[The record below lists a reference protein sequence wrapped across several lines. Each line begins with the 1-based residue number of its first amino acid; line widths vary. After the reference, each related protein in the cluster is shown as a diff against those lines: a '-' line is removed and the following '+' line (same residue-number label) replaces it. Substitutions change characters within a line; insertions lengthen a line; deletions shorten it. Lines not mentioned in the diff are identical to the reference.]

1 MKAVFAEGLG
11 IIHYPYNPHFR
22 CSQSDSWRFYQMA
35 QHESFTAEYIAELNT
50 GFRTKAKR
58 VEEPG
63 LDWPKVQKRM
73 VTGTY
78 PYKTALGR
86 VEQGWTHDEIE
97 TEGRIKTGLEA
108 GHPLPLPRVIAPQNS
123 FGITNSLGGSLLK
136 RHTFICC
143 VACVLSLAT
152 WSHAQAVPTATSTS
166 QIQIGAAGT
175 FINSDYSK
183 NQKGFSIYGDFDFF
197 HNVGIEGD
205 IHFALITPAD
215 ISENSYLLGP
225 RYSLHYKRFHPYAKA
240 LFGIG
245 RFGFQQG
252 YFPSA
257 STSTYGQVA
266 LGGGLDFKA
275 SRHINVRAFDVE
287 FQRWP
292 NFPPNGLSPIVYN
305 FGVAYV
311 LR

>member
-1 MKAVFAEGLG
+1 MPYPTT
-11 IIHYPYNPHFR
+11 IIVR
-22 CSQSDSWRFYQMA
+22 SSQADSWRIYQMA
-35 QHESFTAEYIAELNT
+35 QHESITAEYVELNP
-50 GFRTKAKR
+50 GCQTKAKR
-58 VEEPG
+58 VEERG
-63 LDWPKVQKRM
+63 LYWPEAQKGK
-73 VTGTY
+73 VTGPY
-78 PYKTALGR
+78 PSKTLDR
-86 VEQGWTHDEIE
+86 VEQGGTHDEIE
-97 TEGRIKTGLEA
+97 TELRIRTGFGA
-108 GHPLPLPRVIAPQNS
+108 GHSLPLPRVIPPQKS
-123 FGITNSLGGSLLK
+123 FGITNSLGSLLK
-136 RHTFICC
+136 RYTFICC
-143 VACVLSLAT
+143 VACVLSLTT
-152 WSHAQAVPTATSTS
+152 WSHAQAVPTASSTS
-166 QIQIGAAGT
+166 NIQIGVAGT

-183 NQKGFSIYGDFDFF
+183 NQKGFSVYGDFDFF

-225 RYSLHYKRFHPYAKA
+225 RYSWNYKRFHPYAKA

-252 YFPSA
+252 YYPSA
-257 STSTYGQVA
+257 STSTFGQFA
-266 LGGGLDFKA
+266 LGGGLDFQA

-292 NFPPNGLSPIVYN
+292 NFTPNGLSPIVYN